1 MLLGQIVESSIQEA
15 LEDLMI
21 RSLAVVVQNKVEH
34 CRQYLNRR
42 SLGAMGFK
50 QSEPRKPQVN
60 HVHETSRCQPL
71 ISHPRRA
78 YPDSVRVLQDLAL
91 NIDEDCK
98 TLVTGGVDQRSPT
111 VWGLEQGKSVSYM
124 VWHRPFVIRTKALSR
139 LESFFL
145 TPRHFKSRLNR

>member
-21 RSLAVVVQNKVEH
+21 RSLAVAFQNKVEH

-71 ISHPRRA
+71 IFHPGRA
-78 YPDSVRVLQDLAL
+78 YPDSVRVLQDLAF

-98 TLVTGGVDQRSPT
+98 TLVAGGVDQRNPT
-111 VWGLEQGKSVSYM
+111 LWGLEQDKVSHM
-124 VWHRPFVIRTKALSR
+124 VCHRPFVIRTKALSR
-139 LESFFL
+139 L
-145 TPRHFKSRLNR
+145 